1 MMDYYSTFPMPSIE
15 ERVKDLLI
23 YAKTLNSKFNENE
36 LECIVTKIASETEVF
51 SLTGYS
57 VFGVNKEKNKILNYL
72 TSK

>member
-1 MMDYYSTFPMPSIE
+1 MPSIE